1 MSQEKGTVGK
11 KKCGLEQNLEFWDGR
26 DQYKWKNLKAK
37 EESKGKRITMDE
49 KSGREKYETKK

>member
-11 KKCGLEQNLEFWDGR
+11 KKCGLEQNLDGR
-26 DQYKWKNLKAK
+26 DQYKWKNLIAK